1 LGYNNASLRDEKT
14 VEVPMHHF
22 VRCHPMPANDQQ
34 LQPELQNREGCL
46 PDISDRF
53 EPLLDTVEAA
63 KLLRIHPKTLR
74 RSARLGEIPATRIGR
89 LWRFRASVL
98 NEWLERIAS

>member
-1 LGYNNASLRDEKT
+1 
-14 VEVPMHHF
+14 
-22 VRCHPMPANDQQ
+22 MPAN
-34 LQPELQNREGCL
+34 QPVATKFENLETHPAEAAQ
-46 PDISDRF
+46 RF
-53 EPLLDTVEAA
+53 EPLLDAEEAA
-63 KLLRIHPKTLR
+63 RLLRIHPKTLR

>member
-1 LGYNNASLRDEKT
+1 
-14 VEVPMHHF
+14 
-22 VRCHPMPANDQQ
+22 MPADNEQ
-34 LQPELQNREGCL
+34 LQPEFNLGKQPPE
-46 PDISDRF
+46 ISARF
-53 EPLLDTVEAA
+53 EPLLDTEEAA

>member
-1 LGYNNASLRDEKT
+1 
-14 VEVPMHHF
+14 
-22 VRCHPMPANDQQ
+22 MPANNQQ
-34 LQPELQNREGCL
+34 VATEFQNPGTHPAEDT
-46 PDISDRF
+46 PRF
-53 EPLLDTVEAA
+53 EPLLDTEEAA

-98 NEWLERIAS
+98 NEWLERLAS

>member
-1 LGYNNASLRDEKT
+1 
-14 VEVPMHHF
+14 
-22 VRCHPMPANDQQ
+22 MPANNPQVAA
-34 LQPELQNREGCL
+34 EFQNPQTHSAEAA
-46 PDISDRF
+46 PSF
-53 EPLLDTVEAA
+53 EPLLDTEEAA
-63 KLLRIHPKTLR
+63 RLLRIHPKTLR

>member
-1 LGYNNASLRDEKT
+1 
-14 VEVPMHHF
+14 
-22 VRCHPMPANDQQ
+22 MPATDEQ
-34 LQPELQNREGCL
+34 LQAESQNQEKSSPE
-46 PDISDRF
+46 ISGRF
-53 EPLLDTVEAA
+53 EPLLDTEEAA

-98 NEWLERIAS
+98 NQWLEGTIS

>member
-1 LGYNNASLRDEKT
+1 
-14 VEVPMHHF
+14 
-22 VRCHPMPANDQQ
+22 MPASREQISPQFENHEKH
-34 LQPELQNREGCL
+34 LPE
-46 PDISDRF
+46 ISECF
-53 EPLLDTVEAA
+53 EPLLDTEEAA